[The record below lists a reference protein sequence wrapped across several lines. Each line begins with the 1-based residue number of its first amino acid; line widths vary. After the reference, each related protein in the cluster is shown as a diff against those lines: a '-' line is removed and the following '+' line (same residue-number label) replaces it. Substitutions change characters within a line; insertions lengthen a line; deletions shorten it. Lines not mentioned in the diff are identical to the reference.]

1 MSLCESV
8 CVCLPACPPA
18 CLSVYLSFCLS
29 VFPSFCL
36 SVCLSVRLPVSL
48 YPPLP
53 SLPPSLPLSLS
64 HKGVIRGVARLF
76 FCRRHAVLQRSGGP
90 SAPCSVGFRGVS
102 SAGELSPRSE
112 VCTYATCMGLQHQHR
127 PVKVKVFLETG
138 HRAGIVCG
146 PCGVSSI

>member
-1 MSLCESV
+1 MSLSAS
-8 CVCLPACPPA
+8 VCLPARLPV
-18 CLSVYLSFCLS
+18 CLSICLS
-29 VFPSFCL
+29 VFPSFRLSVCL
-36 SVCLSVRLPVSL
+36 SVCLSVSL
-48 YPPLP
+48 CLCIPPFPP
-53 SLPPSLPLSLS
+53 SLPPLPLSLS

-102 SAGELSPRSE
+102 SAGERSPRSE